1 MNETNEAAASN
12 DGSGE
17 TSEADGSEGGSETAH
32 VCKVIPGSTDGSE
45 DGAHLD
51 EPRRDLHRWR
61 TPHRHL
67 HHQQHQPP

>member
-32 VCKVIPGSTDGSE
+32 VCKVIPTAPTAADANQRQRG
-45 DGAHLD
+45 
-51 EPRRDLHRWR
+51 
-61 TPHRHL
+61 
-67 HHQQHQPP
+67 

>member
-32 VCKVIPGSTDGSE
+32 VCKVIPGSTDGS
-45 DGAHLD
+45 GR
-51 EPRRDLHRWR
+51 EPTATR
-61 TPHRHL
+61 PAMAAAS
-67 HHQQHQPP
+67 PPMAEP